1 MCIAVYIPEKKN
13 LTDQQI
19 KNCFANNPDGAGIMW
34 QENGKVHIQ
43 KGFFKV
49 EELIK
54 AFREI
59 PITVPRGLHCRI
71 ATSGKISTECCHP
84 FPIIKDIKSM
94 GRAECIVDSAVI
106 HNGVISFCTPHE
118 GLLSP
123 FSDTM
128 VFARDFLYPMGNKIN
143 TQAFKILFEQSNTSK
158 LLIFNKDKII
168 RMGTWIEDGGVY
180 FSNTGYKDIWKMVTT
195 YYNRTPIYSSSSY
208 TDTGILNNPCDVP
221 LDDTYP
227 YFDEDIEVKH
237 LFFYRTIIGEY
248 TYDKAYNDLDK
259 ICNELDDDF
268 CIPEIEGAYETLS
281 VMSNKNGDSFVSFT
295 IEVLREPTNHE
306 SIAGYSW
313 CRTLIKNGKVI
324 DNSKEK

>member
-180 FSNTGYKDIWKMVTT
+180 FSNSGYKDTWKEGTSAAFTGKKFSNKAAMDANNYAFQQIFMNMPVTSIT
-195 YYNRTPIYSSSSY
+195 SSVDANNGFWQIVDSKTTV
-208 TDTGILNNPCDVP
+208 TDIADIANAKAGVAYC
-221 LDDTYP
+221 
-227 YFDEDIEVKH
+227 IEVADASKNVS
-237 LFFYRTIIGEY
+237 IS
-248 TYDKAYNDLDK
+248 KAAKFEKITAEWKPTQVGDYILVVLDSDG
-259 ICNELDDDF
+259 NFLEL
-268 CIPEIEGAYETLS
+268 ELLS
-281 VMSNKNGDSFVSFT
+281 
-295 IEVLREPTNHE
+295 
-306 SIAGYSW
+306 
-313 CRTLIKNGKVI
+313 
-324 DNSKEK
+324 